1 MTHFSLAASLKTFGI
16 RLEEVL
22 VNELTRRKQR
32 ELTPT
37 MQVEDI
43 NGSTGRRRRGNVVQR
58 MLGRMRRFFSRR
70 RNEPTLP
77 REFTRR
83 GRRVS
88 SVLEVSGMDPQ
99 WKGVKACVLMVWGLV
114 LPQRNCQVLH
124 VTQQP
129 LRSVPVVVPS
139 PSFQASLAFPH
150 RVQFLQ
156 IAQMNWRTEPCCCR
170 SCSSPSFHR
179 LLDSGFWDPRGR

>member
-1 MTHFSLAASLKTFGI
+1 MLQVFEISHSFPAASLKTFGI

-22 VNELTRRKQR
+22 VNQLTRRKQR
-32 ELTPT
+32 ELTDN

-58 MLGRMRRFFSRR
+58 MFGRMRRFFSRR

-88 SVLEVSGMDPQ
+88 SVFQVSGRGFL
-99 WKGVKACVLMVWGLV
+99 WKKVKACVLML
-114 LPQRNCQVLH
+114 
-124 VTQQP
+124 
-129 LRSVPVVVPS
+129 
-139 PSFQASLAFPH
+139 
-150 RVQFLQ
+150 
-156 IAQMNWRTEPCCCR
+156 
-170 SCSSPSFHR
+170 
-179 LLDSGFWDPRGR
+179 

>member
-1 MTHFSLAASLKTFGI
+1 MQVVEFSHSSLAASLKTFGI

-22 VNELTRRKQR
+22 VNELTRRKHR
-32 ELTPT
+32 ELELTPT

-58 MLGRMRRFFSRR
+58 MVGRMRRFFSRR

-88 SVLEVSGMDPQ
+88 SVLEVSGMDPL
-99 WKGVKACVLMVWGLV
+99 WKGVKACVLMVCVWRGGG
-114 LPQRNCQVLH
+114 
-124 VTQQP
+124 
-129 LRSVPVVVPS
+129 VVVKRN
-139 PSFQASLAFPH
+139 
-150 RVQFLQ
+150 RVGGACLT
-156 IAQMNWRTEPCCCR
+156 AEKL
-170 SCSSPSFHR
+170 SS
-179 LLDSGFWDPRGR
+179 SGCHSATT